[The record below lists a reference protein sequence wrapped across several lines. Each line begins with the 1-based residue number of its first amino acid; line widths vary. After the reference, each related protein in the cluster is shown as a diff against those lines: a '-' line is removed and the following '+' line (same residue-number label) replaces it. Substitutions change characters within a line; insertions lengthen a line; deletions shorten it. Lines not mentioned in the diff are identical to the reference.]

1 MIWALVGVGVVVGV
15 AAVALLAGVWYYAE
29 LLKSAVLEPNRSGD
43 VLDLRVSRLVDGRVT
58 FEPAVGEESRDW
70 KSAGVFGV
78 EWPDGYGQV
87 GEIRA
92 MDGDLVERDYVP
104 LAGSLQVGDV
114 VRLDSFALPADPQ
127 AAHGIEFETVTFES
141 ELGELPAWFVPGSR
155 DTWAIFV
162 HGKGANRREALR
174 MLPATV
180 EAGLPSLV
188 ITYRNDEGVAE
199 SPDGFY
205 RYGQTEWR
213 DLRSAVDHATE
224 AGARR
229 IVLVGYSMG
238 GAIVTKF
245 MLESRPGE
253 LVPGLILDSP
263 AMDLGAIV
271 DKEARNRGIPGIVAS
286 VGKAATGLRFSI
298 DWRVL
303 NYLSRVDELEVPIL
317 LFHGGLD
324 TTVFVETSDAFAEAR
339 PDIVTYVRATD
350 VDHVRSWNAD
360 REGYLARVR
369 GFLERVVE

>member
-1 MIWALVGVGVVVGV
+1 MIWVIVGV
-15 AAVALLAGVWYYAE
+15 AAVVGVVVLVLLGGIWYYSQVLKAALLV
-29 LLKSAVLEPNRSGD
+29 PNRARD

-58 FEPAVGEESRDW
+58 FEPAAGEESRDW

-87 GEIRA
+87 GAIRA

-104 LAGSLQVGDV
+104 LVGSLQVGDV
-114 VRLDSFALPADPQ
+114 VRLDSFALPTDPQ
-127 AAHGIEFETVTFES
+127 AAHGIEFETVNFRS
-141 ELGELPAWFVPGSR
+141 ELGDLPAWFVPGSR

-188 ITYRNDEGVAE
+188 ITYRNDEGAPE
-199 SPDGFY
+199 NPDGFY

-213 DLRSAVDHATE
+213 DLKSAVDHATE

-238 GAIVTKF
+238 GSIVTKF
-245 MLESRPGE
+245 MLETRPGE
-253 LVPGLILDSP
+253 LVPGVIMDSP
-263 AMDLGAIV
+263 ALNLSAIV
-271 DKEARNRGIPGIVAS
+271 DKEARRRGIPGIVATA
-286 VGKAATGLRFSI
+286 GKVATGLRSSI
-298 DWRVL
+298 DWRAL

-317 LFHGGLD
+317 LFHGD
-324 TTVFVETSDAFAEAR
+324 CDRTVFVETSDAFAKAR

-360 REGYLARVR
+360 SERYLARVR
-369 GFLERVVE
+369 GFLGRVVG